1 VTTESRSFGDLAL
14 FFTRKEWELLG
25 DEDKGLYRDQ
35 MLRNYQA
42 LVSLGKVLFLRSGA
56 GSQLIYLC
64 LRQDRPRPNQP
75 VQSIIKTLQ
84 KAIIIRNQLPVQWTQ
99 KAAEPR
105 KSPVCREGFKGRRDL
120 KSLEGSTQKGEV
132 LYICGECGK
141 SFRDQQ
147 ELRHQR
153 IHLEERP
160 HLCPECGKS
169 FLQLSHLHV
178 HQRVH
183 TGEKPHHCSE
193 CGKSFNQLSHLRV
206 HQRIH
211 TGEKHYCCADCG
223 KSFNQLSHL
232 QSHQLIH
239 AGVKPYHCVEC
250 GKSFRQRSTLA
261 QHLHVHTGAKP
272 YGCAECGK
280 SFNRSSN
287 LRVHQRLHTGEKP
300 HRCAECGNSFSDPS
314 RLRVH
319 RRVHTGEKPHH
330 CDECGKSFRDLSRLR
345 IHWRVHTGEKPYHCP
360 ECGKGFARPDLFQIH
375 MQVHRGEKPYHCTEC
390 GKSFVRPSF
399 LRAHLHVHTG
409 EKPYPCA
416 ECGTRSD
423 ELLSMV
429 LKELVEGM
437 SEPLVM
443 IYVKSKEMDRS
454 GGAPL
459 QKGKEDL
466 KNNKPLSLT
475 LTTRKLLQPLKIY
488 KHFQEARLIASIT
501 SLTPSNKQW
510 HQSCDVPETPI
521 GNP

>member
-1 VTTESRSFGDLAL
+1 MENRAEQQHPGEAPAHL
-14 FFTRKEWELLG
+14 EL
-25 DEDKGLYRDQ
+25 
-35 MLRNYQA
+35 
-42 LVSLGKVLFLRSGA
+42 V
-56 GSQLIYLC
+56 
-64 LRQDRPRPNQP
+64 P
-75 VQSIIKTLQ
+75 V
-84 KAIIIRNQLPVQWTQ
+84 RNQLPVQWTQ

-147 ELRHQR
+147 ELRVHGGTHGRETADPHAYKSHLAEHQR

-360 ECGKGFARPDLFQIH
+360 ECGKGFSFGDHSLSSRLSPYSLCPGVVGKDLAPELKWPHFCICPGTSLLIFH
-375 MQVHRGEKPYHCTEC
+375 HIYRTGLERDKHRL
-390 GKSFVRPSF
+390 F
-399 LRAHLHVHTG
+399 
-409 EKPYPCA
+409 
-416 ECGTRSD
+416 
-423 ELLSMV
+423 
-429 LKELVEGM
+429 
-437 SEPLVM
+437 
-443 IYVKSKEMDRS
+443 
-454 GGAPL
+454 
-459 QKGKEDL
+459 
-466 KNNKPLSLT
+466 
-475 LTTRKLLQPLKIY
+475 
-488 KHFQEARLIASIT
+488 
-501 SLTPSNKQW
+501 LTPS
-510 HQSCDVPETPI
+510 PPTPI
-521 GNP
+521 FCSPMEKESKHTGNERMGKSRRKLARK